1 MPATKEWVSTRR
13 LIAPP
18 PFPIRPTGAF
28 ALKVTK
34 LRGQRYFL
42 VSNFSAPQ
50 GERCRGRVLPPSGR
64 PTQVGTTLGLAF
76 RATVVP
82 ENRAEIVVAF

>member
-42 VSNFSAPQ
+42 VSNFSAP
-50 GERCRGRVLPPSGR
+50 RGSAVEDGFYRF
-64 PTQVGTTLGLAF
+64 QVGPRKSGQ
-76 RATVVP
+76 RHP
-82 ENRAEIVVAF
+82 